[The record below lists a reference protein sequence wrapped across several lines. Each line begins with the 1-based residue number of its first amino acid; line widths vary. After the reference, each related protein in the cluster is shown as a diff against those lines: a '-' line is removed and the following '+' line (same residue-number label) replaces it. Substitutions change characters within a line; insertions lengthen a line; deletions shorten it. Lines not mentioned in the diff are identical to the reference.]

1 MMTRNRQRRLMN
13 KEPIQE
19 IDLIS
24 ELPDPI
30 IQHIMSSLPYK
41 DAARMSI
48 LSKRFASAWTSSPTI
63 IFDET
68 LNMGSCLE
76 LTGKQRLNSFL
87 SYVGEFLSRRR
98 RLDVSLEKFSFCF
111 CLNNSSDQQ
120 SNGGIENAISYAIEN
135 NVKELEL
142 DVVGKRSKLMAHY
155 SLPMKVLSAHS
166 IIVLSLKGFMLEPPQ
181 NLALDFPS
189 IKELRLEK
197 CKGMQKLS
205 VSSQSLKIV
214 VLEYCQGLEKV
225 EIDAP
230 NLESFSFGGGANSSC
245 SVDVTA
251 CMSLEYLSLKNAEI
265 TDQWIKHEIPKFIRL
280 EVFKVGRCRLL
291 KNFHVSN
298 ANLKTLELSDCSDLQ
313 KIEIYSRSLNTFVYC
328 GQLMPSRVFIY
339 SPSFHAKVSLSV
351 DDPLPHDW
359 FSSLRDFLSCFDHCK
374 ELEIA
379 CSIEMALIFPIDSRD
394 SLLPP
399 LYDLKYLKVVGKFP
413 TKSEDLVDLVDGL
426 LWSSHRLTVLS
437 FVSGNKEKS
446 LKFEYDIAV
455 AIDEDLQCCY
465 SMPIKCWRHSLKK
478 VTVENF
484 DDRES
489 TILQRFFSQKAIRLE
504 AISREDNGSADALAE
519 EGVSQDYGSVITGN
533 IEDLG
538 DAIMANF
545 LDVNEIY

>member
-1 MMTRNRQRRLMN
+1 MMTRNRLRRLMN
-13 KEPIQE
+13 KKPIQE
-19 IDLIS
+19 DDLIS

-48 LSKRFASAWTSSPTI
+48 LSKRFASAWTSFPVI
-63 IFDET
+63 FFDET

-98 RLDVSLEKFSFCF
+98 LDVSLEKFRFCF

-120 SNGGIENAISYAIEN
+120 PNCGIENAISYAIEN

-142 DVVGKRSKLMAHY
+142 DVVGKRCKFMAHY
-155 SLPMKVLSAHS
+155 RLPMKVFSAHS
-166 IIVLSLKGFMLEPPQ
+166 IIVLSLKGFVLEPPQ

-205 VSSQSLKIV
+205 VSSESLKIV
-214 VLEYCQGLEKV
+214 VLEFCQGLEKV
-225 EIDAP
+225 GIDAS
-230 NLESFSFGGGANSSC
+230 NLESFSFGGGVNSSC
-245 SVDVTA
+245 SVDITA
-251 CMSLEYLSLKNAEI
+251 CLSLEYLSLKNAEI
-265 TDQWIKHEIPKFIRL
+265 TDEWIKREIPKFIQL

-298 ANLKTLELSDCSDLQ
+298 ANLKTLELSDCSNLQ
-313 KIEIYSRSLNTFVYC
+313 KIEIYSRSLNKFVYG
-328 GQLMPSRVFIY
+328 GQIMPSRVFIY

-351 DDPLPHDW
+351 DHPLPHDW

-374 ELEIA
+374 ELELA
-379 CSIEMALIFPIDSRD
+379 CSIEMALIFPVDYRD
-394 SLLPP
+394 NLLPP
-399 LYDLKYLKVVGKFP
+399 LYDLKYLKVVAKFP
-413 TKSEDLVDLVDGL
+413 TKPEDLVDLLDGL
-426 LWSSHRLTVLS
+426 LWFSPRLTVLS

-446 LKFEYDIAV
+446 LKFENDIAV

-484 DDRES
+484 EDREN

-504 AISREDNGSADALAE
+504 ATSREDNGSADALAK
-519 EGVSQDYGSVITGN
+519 EGVSQDSGSVITGN
-533 IEDLG
+533 IDDLG
-538 DAIMANF
+538 AAIMASF
-545 LDVNEIY
+545 LDVSEIY

>member
-1 MMTRNRQRRLMN
+1 M
-13 KEPIQE
+13 PIQE
-19 IDLIS
+19 VDLIS

-41 DAARMSI
+41 DAARMSV

-76 LTGKQRLNSFL
+76 LTGKQRLDSFL

-135 NVKELEL
+135 DVKELEL
-142 DVVGKRSKLMAHY
+142 DV
-155 SLPMKVLSAHS
+155 
-166 IIVLSLKGFMLEPPQ
+166 GFMLEPPQ

-189 IKELRLEK
+189 IRELRLEK
-197 CKGMQKLS
+197 CKGMRELS
-205 VSSQSLKIV
+205 FSSQSLKIV
-214 VLEYCQGLEKV
+214 VLEFCQGLEKV

-265 TDQWIKHEIPKFIRL
+265 TDEWIKHEIHKFIRL

-298 ANLKTLELSDCSDLQ
+298 ANLKTLEISDCSNLQ
-313 KIEIYSRSLNTFVYC
+313 KIEIYSRSLNTFVYG

-413 TKSEDLVDLVDGL
+413 AKSEDLVDLVDGL

-484 DDRES
+484 DDREN

-504 AISREDNGSADALAE
+504 AISRDDNGSADALAE

>member
-1 MMTRNRQRRLMN
+1 M
-13 KEPIQE
+13 PIQE
-19 IDLIS
+19 VDLIS

-68 LNMGSCLE
+68 LIMGSCLE
-76 LTGKQRLNSFL
+76 LTALI
-87 SYVGEFLSRRR
+87 
-98 RLDVSLEKFSFCF
+98 
-111 CLNNSSDQQ
+111 
-120 SNGGIENAISYAIEN
+120 SNQTGGIENAISYAIEN

-142 DVVGKRSKLMAHY
+142 DV
-155 SLPMKVLSAHS
+155 
-166 IIVLSLKGFMLEPPQ
+166 GFMLEPPQ
-181 NLALDFPS
+181 NLALNFPS

-197 CKGMQKLS
+197 CKGMQELS
-205 VSSQSLKIV
+205 FSSQSLKIV
-214 VLEYCQGLEKV
+214 VLEFCQGLEKV

-265 TDQWIKHEIPKFIRL
+265 TDEWIKHEIHKFIRL

-298 ANLKTLELSDCSDLQ
+298 ANLKTLEISDCSNLQ
-313 KIEIYSRSLNTFVYC
+313 KIEIYSRSLNTFVYG

-339 SPSFHAKVSLSV
+339 SPSFHAK
-351 DDPLPHDW
+351 
-359 FSSLRDFLSCFDHCK
+359 
-374 ELEIA
+374 
-379 CSIEMALIFPIDSRD
+379 ALIFPIDSRD

-484 DDRES
+484 DDREN

>member
-1 MMTRNRQRRLMN
+1 MTRNRQRRLMN

-280 EVFKVGRCRLL
+280 EVFK
-291 KNFHVSN
+291 
-298 ANLKTLELSDCSDLQ
+298 
-313 KIEIYSRSLNTFVYC
+313 
-328 GQLMPSRVFIY
+328 LMPSRVFIY

-379 CSIEMALIFPIDSRD
+379 
-394 SLLPP
+394 
-399 LYDLKYLKVVGKFP
+399 Y
-413 TKSEDLVDLVDGL
+413 
-426 LWSSHRLTVLS
+426 
-437 FVSGNKEKS
+437 
-446 LKFEYDIAV
+446 
-455 AIDEDLQCCY
+455 LQCCY

>member
-19 IDLIS
+19 VDLIS

-76 LTGKQRLNSFL
+76 LTVFAC
-87 SYVGEFLSRRR
+87 YVGEFLSRRR

-120 SNGGIENAISYAIEN
+120 SNVGIENAISYAIEN

-142 DVVGKRSKLMAHY
+142 DVVGKRFKLMATY
-155 SLPMKVLSAHS
+155 SLPIKVLSAHS

-214 VLEYCQGLEKV
+214 VLEFCRGLEKV

-251 CMSLEYLSLKNAEI
+251 CISLEYLSLKNAEI
-265 TDQWIKHEIPKFIRL
+265 TDEWIKHEIPKFIRL

-291 KNFHVSN
+291 RNFHVSN
-298 ANLKTLELSDCSDLQ
+298 ANLKTLEISDCSNLQ
-313 KIEIYSRSLNTFVYC
+313 KIEIYSRSLNTFVYG

-413 TKSEDLVDLVDGL
+413 AKSEDLVDLVDG
-426 LWSSHRLTVLS
+426 
-437 FVSGNKEKS
+437 NKQKS

-484 DDRES
+484 DDREN

-533 IEDLG
+533 IEDLEA
-538 DAIMANF
+538 AIMANF
-545 LDVNEIY
+545 LDDSEIY

>member
-1 MMTRNRQRRLMN
+1 MN
-13 KEPIQE
+13 KKPIQDV
-19 IDLIS
+19 DLIS

-76 LTGKQRLNSFL
+76 LTGKQRLNSFSEL
-87 SYVGEFLSRRR
+87 CG
-98 RLDVSLEKFSFCF
+98 
-111 CLNNSSDQQ
+111 SDQQ

-214 VLEYCQGLEKV
+214 VLEFCQGLEKV

-265 TDQWIKHEIPKFIRL
+265 TDEWIKHEIPKFIRL

-298 ANLKTLELSDCSDLQ
+298 ANLKTLEISDCSNLQ
-313 KIEIYSRSLNTFVYC
+313 KIEIYSRSLNTFVYG

-413 TKSEDLVDLVDGL
+413 AKSEDLVDLVDGL
-426 LWSSHRLTVLS
+426 LWFSHCLTVLS

-484 DDRES
+484 DDREN

-504 AISREDNGSADALAE
+504 AISREDNGSADAFSRGRSFSRLWFCDHWE
-519 EGVSQDYGSVITGN
+519 YRRSGGCYHG
-533 IEDLG
+533 
-538 DAIMANF
+538 
-545 LDVNEIY
+545 